1 MKTRINLLQPSLLPV
16 KQRLTLERVGMAVV
30 AVLLVLVAFIVLLQQ
45 QVAGQKEQLT
55 ISATQHDLLETEVAE
70 LTRKIHLM
78 QPSKPLQM
86 TVQQLKDKHQGLQ
99 QVEKLLNNDKFLIE
113 PGFYNLMRDLSA
125 AADQQ
130 VWLQNFTVSRGELR
144 VGGLAQRPA
153 DVPNWIDKLG
163 LQLSMQGRAL
173 SQLELTT
180 EEDGSVRFEASHTRS
195 QMASDNA
202 VEVSQ

>member
-16 KQRLTLERVGMAVV
+16 KQRLTLERVGMAVA